1 MAWARERAA
10 FTQLVLISTLMATP
24 KGDLV
29 AAILA
34 VADNKTF
41 DVQKHYKLT

>member
-1 MAWARERAA
+1 
-10 FTQLVLISTLMATP
+10 MATP

-41 DVQKHYKLT
+41 DVQKHYKPT